1 MQILDS
7 YIMDWNNRIPSRK
20 IWVHA
25 QYSNLAPEINIVF
38 KTAVNYV
45 DPLTFSNCNPTMSNE
60 PVSVGDHEIDYRFTF
75 SVAKERESE
84 FNEIFEKLKQK
95 PLRNKV
101 QKQNG
106 MFAEIKVDIKPII
119 TKTTH
124 TVYNTEYVRFDY
136 EFKREFYSSVIAY
149 VYLLESTIEFFSMI
163 WGYDE
168 DGDEHNLLKFPV
180 GSIVSKP
187 NDKSVDYLVLDLE
200 FYKNGGDPEI
210 RYNICEMVYT
220 KKSSVIQYGAV
231 SVEQERNLCWSRTG
245 RIDDILG

>member
-38 KTAVNYV
+38 KTQQQYA
-45 DPLTFSNCNPTMSNE
+45 DTLTFSSNNQFSSNNPKMPNSND
-60 PVSVGDHEIDYRFTF
+60 PVDVGDHEIDYRFTF
-75 SVAKERESE
+75 SVAKEREGE

-101 QKQNG
+101 KKQNG
-106 MFAEIKVDIKPII
+106 MFGEIKIDIKPTI

-124 TVYNTEYVRFDY
+124 TVYKTEYVRLNY
-136 EFKREFYSSVIAY
+136 EFKKELYSSIIAY

-187 NDKSVDYLVLDLE
+187 NDKSIDYLVLDLE
-200 FYKNGGDPEI
+200 YYKNGGDPEI
-210 RYNICEMVYT
+210 RYNIRLIEIRLLSLY
-220 KKSSVIQYGAV
+220 
-231 SVEQERNLCWSRTG
+231 
-245 RIDDILG
+245 